1 MNFFPPNKIQNK
13 NHLTQKLHLVIP
25 ILGKYCF
32 QTKFAM
38 TYLDKVSCDDCQL
51 SLRTWQPNG
60 FNDEIA
66 SGQLRMQHQVV
77 RDGACTAKC

>member
-1 MNFFPPNKIQNK
+1 
-13 NHLTQKLHLVIP
+13 
-25 ILGKYCF
+25 
-32 QTKFAM
+32 M

-60 FNDEIA
+60 FDDEIA